1 MIESFLMKNYID
13 LNVCRYQ
20 GELFKES
27 ITHID
32 SGSATFIRNFMHSNI
47 AKHIDKGTIMQ
58 ESISLDK
65 VFKKYIEEYG
75 NRKYGRTKYR
85 PQAMYWI
92 GYIYRYWCEL
102 HNISSSSVY
111 KIING
116 SKMNILYEPYHTMSP
131 EKAISRINKASNN
144 NIESE
149 DYLKSLMRA
158 IYL

>member
-1 MIESFLMKNYID
+1 MKNNVD
-13 LNVCRYQ
+13 LKACRLQ
-20 GELFKES
+20 GEIFEKS
-27 ITHID
+27 IIYID

-47 AKHIDKGTIMQ
+47 AKHIDKGFIMQ
-58 ESISLDK
+58 ESISLEKIYED
-65 VFKKYIEEYG
+65 YIKEYG
-75 NRKYGRTKYR
+75 NKEYGQTKYR

-102 HNISSSSVY
+102 YNISSSSVY

-116 SKMNILYEPYHTMSP
+116 SKMNTLYEPYHTMSP
-131 EKAISRINKASNN
+131 EKTISRINKASNN

>member
-1 MIESFLMKNYID
+1 MENNINLNTCRLQGEIFEKSIIYID
-13 LNVCRYQ
+13 C
-20 GELFKES
+20 
-27 ITHID
+27 
-32 SGSATFIRNFMHSNI
+32 GSASFIRNFMHSNI

-65 VFKKYIEEYG
+65 IFKKYIEEYG
-75 NRKYGRTKYR
+75 NRKYGKAKYR

-102 HNISSSSVY
+102 YNLSSSSVY

-116 SKMNILYEPYHTMSP
+116 SKINALYEPYHTMSP